1 MAPSPSLWTR
11 TTKNKS
17 NRLESIRTSTPNIL
31 SLCLNITAN
40 VVTTTTKNTNAAATT
55 KGTSITKD
63 IITIANAVMTTIAM
77 KTINISKPSPN
88 MKCDSAMRK

>member
-1 MAPSPSLWTR
+1 MVLSPSSWIH
-11 TTKNKS
+11 TTKNKPIIFP
-17 NRLESIRTSTPNIL
+17 NKQLQPYNIL

-55 KGTSITKD
+55 KDTSITKD
-63 IITIANAVMTTIAM
+63 IITIANAVITTIAM